1 MSPIRME
8 RSEAAV
14 RVVLEFVEAY
24 NRRDVPG
31 MMSLVSD
38 DCAFEDSSPAPVG
51 TKYAGKEALTRFW
64 QDFFS
69 GSPQALMTVEE
80 IFGFGYRCVMRWKC
94 DRVDGEGRESQARGV
109 DLYQVKEGS
118 ICERLTY
125 VKA

>member
-38 DCAFEDSSPAPVG
+38 DCLFEDSSPAPEG
-51 TKYAGKEALTRFW
+51 TLYAGKEALTHFW
-64 QDFFS
+64 QDFFR
-69 GSPQALMTVEE
+69 GSPQARMTVEE

-94 DRVDGEGRESQARGV
+94 DRVDGEGRESHIRGV

-118 ICERLTY
+118 MCERLIY
-125 VKA
+125 IKG